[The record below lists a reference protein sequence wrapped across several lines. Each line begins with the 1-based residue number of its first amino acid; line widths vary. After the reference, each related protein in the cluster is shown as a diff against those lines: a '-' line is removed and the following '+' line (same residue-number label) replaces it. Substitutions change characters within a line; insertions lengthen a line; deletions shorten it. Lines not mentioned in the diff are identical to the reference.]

1 MKEMSDHIA
10 FLTGKIKDMSKE
22 LHSSNAYIDAL
33 YADLNANQTPN
44 TKMKADLEKREL
56 VWLESE
62 IRYTKR
68 IEELE
73 QQLKEGKSKV
83 SMDMYLSVIKN
94 ARQIKMEV
102 AKKQETIE
110 KLTSTVGGLRD
121 QLEKMQS
128 TSSKRSSAEKS
139 VASRLRMR
147 HVTPTAASEQNDEN
161 AAPPKK
167 QRDEEHLG
175 GKRLNH
181 TRVRSVG
188 GRRALSD
195 QVRRARRFGDKPM
208 QNTVETNVYRI

>member
-121 QLEKMQS
+121 QLEKMRS
-128 TSSKRSSAEKS
+128 TSSK

-147 HVTPTAASEQNDEN
+147 HVTPTAASEQNHET

-188 GRRALSD
+188 GRKALSD